1 MIPAR
6 WDRPDTG
13 GDDRG
18 GVEVLFLS
26 SSNASD
32 LLIMGRMIDIAYKSL
47 EQTQVKSKEQVRLCG
62 A

>member
-18 GVEVLFLS
+18 GAEVLFLS

-32 LLIMGRMIDIAYKSL
+32 LLIMGRMVNIAYKSL